1 MHRISSK
8 IFKIRFAMNKI
19 CCVLMLYCFDW
30 GFFFFFILPWIWNE
44 QGVSTKQ
51 ILWNINMKK
60 FGLNITYLL
69 SLVVD
74 YLWIQKNNWIGPSVK
89 TYCKVYFC
97 PIFAIW
103 SIFWLGLVFGNE
115 SDCPNFPYLQTCYG
129 CGKVDYSPGCITGY
143 HQA

>member
-1 MHRISSK
+1 MKHQYEKVWFKYYISI
-8 IFKIRFAMNKI
+8 IFGCRLFMNTEK
-19 CCVLMLYCFDW
+19 
-30 GFFFFFILPWIWNE
+30 
-44 QGVSTKQ
+44 
-51 ILWNINMKK
+51 
-60 FGLNITYLL
+60 
-69 SLVVD
+69 
-74 YLWIQKNNWIGPSVK
+74 IGPSVK

>member
-1 MHRISSK
+1 
-8 IFKIRFAMNKI
+8 
-19 CCVLMLYCFDW
+19 
-30 GFFFFFILPWIWNE
+30 
-44 QGVSTKQ
+44 
-51 ILWNINMKK
+51 MKK